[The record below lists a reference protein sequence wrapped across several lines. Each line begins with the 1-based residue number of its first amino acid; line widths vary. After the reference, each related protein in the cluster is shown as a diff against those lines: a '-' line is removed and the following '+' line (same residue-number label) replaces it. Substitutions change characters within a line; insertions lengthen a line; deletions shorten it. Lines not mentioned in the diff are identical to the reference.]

1 MIIFLGTIW
10 IVFSTGGVILSLIA
24 AIPLYFGAI
33 SVFSRRT
40 FFDDQFVRKIPFHF
54 RRSKRNQTCI
64 YKNLARVKLSYISG
78 KYSNHFVEFYLKD
91 QTTLTMVVFENQHT
105 KLLQLL
111 ELFIEKRIPV
121 FVSNETTFLVK
132 MNQQLKKV
140 CGSEISYSDK
150 VTLQHTFFYLKDQ
163 ESDTDQKY

>member
-1 MIIFLGTIW
+1 
-10 IVFSTGGVILSLIA
+10 
-24 AIPLYFGAI
+24 
-33 SVFSRRT
+33 
-40 FFDDQFVRKIPFHF
+40 
-54 RRSKRNQTCI
+54 
-64 YKNLARVKLSYISG
+64 
-78 KYSNHFVEFYLKD
+78 
-91 QTTLTMVVFENQHT
+91 MVVFENQHT